1 MNDYA
6 AIMDSTERIMY
17 SLRALYFSYGY
28 RRYRMDKFE
37 DYDLYGKNRDFLVSD
52 RLITFTDGSGR
63 LKALKPDVTLSVL
76 RNSHGLSDGI
86 EKYCYNESV
95 YRMGPDGSFHEIPQS
110 GIECIGSV
118 DEACVAEVLL
128 LAAKSLA
135 VLSAEYVLSLSELTV
150 LFALISAAAADEKDR
165 ALLFKAAAKRSL
177 GEIDEIALSSGKKA
191 QAAALKT
198 LLTLPSDP
206 KEAMELLLQL
216 PLAGAERQAA
226 ERFARL
232 ILGLCEEGLRVEP
245 DFTIFGDTS
254 YYNGIVFKGF
264 LKDVPNSVLS
274 GGQYGGLMRSMGL
287 QGETAGFAVY
297 LDRLSEAGG
306 A

>member
-198 LLTLPSDP
+198 LLTRPIRRRPWSSCCRCPSR
-206 KEAMELLLQL
+206 
-216 PLAGAERQAA
+216 GRN
-226 ERFARL
+226 ARRRS
-232 ILGLCEEGLRVEP
+232 GSPV
-245 DFTIFGDTS
+245 S
-254 YYNGIVFKGF
+254 SSGF
-264 LKDVPNSVLS
+264 VK
-274 GGQYGGLMRSMGL
+274 R
-287 QGETAGFAVY
+287 GFA
-297 LDRLSEAGG
+297 LNRILRSSGTRAITT
-306 A
+306 ASSSRAF

>member
-1 MNDYA
+1 
-6 AIMDSTERIMY
+6 
-17 SLRALYFSYGY
+17 
-28 RRYRMDKFE
+28 MDKFE

-287 QGETAGFAVY
+287 QGEAAGFAVY

>member
-135 VLSAEYVLSLSELTV
+135 VLSTE
-150 LFALISAAAADEKDR
+150 
-165 ALLFKAAAKRSL
+165 
-177 GEIDEIALSSGKKA
+177 
-191 QAAALKT
+191 
-198 LLTLPSDP
+198 
-206 KEAMELLLQL
+206 
-216 PLAGAERQAA
+216 
-226 ERFARL
+226 
-232 ILGLCEEGLRVEP
+232 
-245 DFTIFGDTS
+245 
-254 YYNGIVFKGF
+254 
-264 LKDVPNSVLS
+264 
-274 GGQYGGLMRSMGL
+274 
-287 QGETAGFAVY
+287 
-297 LDRLSEAGG
+297 
-306 A
+306 